1 MTACRR
7 RAFLLVA
14 MAAGVGI
21 FWGTSLAFAQG
32 RSEEARQ
39 RELARVVDVHAR
51 HADRLLELPDVVGVA
66 VGVDWLE
73 KPVLKV
79 LTRKGW
85 PAALPKKL
93 DGVEVEV
100 IETGEIF
107 AIPPRM
113 EPEPLR
119 VQPLAVKPA
128 ADKPPTVKFTYP
140 KDGETFVGT
149 IQLKVDAR
157 DDKKVVRVDFY
168 YQDYDAFCSSPQQN
182 PPILLGSDTNGADG
196 WSYQWHTAE
205 KAENGEPVYPDAHYI
220 VWAEA
225 VDSAGQ
231 KASHNIALFVD
242 NTLGEPPEYS
252 PDRPAYSPISPIG
265 VSVGNQNQLSA
276 GTLGCVVADVDG
288 VRYILSNN
296 HVLALENTAPIGSW
310 IFQPGLY
317 DTDGG
322 IPYAWMR
329 VGLLTRYVS
338 ITFSRRAN
346 NQVDAA
352 IAQIESHPY
361 GEGGLLVDTSTP
373 YDGYGQPRSNHLTN
387 SELSKLF
394 GAGSF
399 PVQKYGRTTRLTYGQ
414 VTAINATVLVSY
426 RRGVARFVNQIMV
439 QGPAGFILPGDSG
452 SLLVLHSS
460 SVDMDRRPVGL
471 LFAGNSDGTVAFA
484 NRIEDVLNALSV
496 ERIVEKYG
504 EE

>member
-1 MTACRR
+1 MIARRERKVFVNLLATAVL
-7 RAFLLVA
+7 AV
-14 MAAGVGI
+14 GVSSTVWGQEGRGI
-21 FWGTSLAFAQG
+21 
-32 RSEEARQ
+32 ARERQ
-39 RELARVVDVHAR
+39 LARVADVHRR
-51 HADRLLELPDVVGVA
+51 HADRILEMPEVVGVA

-73 KPVLKV
+73 TPVLKV
-79 LTRKGW
+79 FTRKGR
-85 PAALPKKL
+85 PAGLPKTL
-93 DGVEVEV
+93 EGVEVEI

-107 AIPPRM
+107 AIPPYM
-113 EPEPLR
+113 EERPLGAAT
-119 VQPLAVKPA
+119 LATRPA
-128 ADKPPTVKFTYP
+128 ADKPPTVRFTSP
-140 KDGETFVGT
+140 KDGETFVGIIT
-149 IQLKVDAR
+149 LTVDAR
-157 DDKKVVRVDFY
+157 DDKGVRQVNFY
-168 YQDYDAFCSSPQQN
+168 YQLYEPFWEDPKNN
-182 PPILLGSDTNGADG
+182 PPQLLGTDTYGSDG
-196 WSYQWHTAE
+196 WSYSWDTTRVDAT
-205 KAENGEPVYPDAHYI
+205 GTPLYPDARYI

-225 VDSAGQ
+225 VDTKGQ

-242 NTLGEPPEYS
+242 NTPGEPPEYS

-276 GTLGCVVADVDG
+276 GTLGCVVADSAG

-329 VGLLTRYVS
+329 VGFLTRYVS
-338 ITFSRRAN
+338 ITFSRGAN

-439 QGPAGFILPGDSG
+439 QGPAGLILPGDSG

>member
-1 MTACRR
+1 MTACKRR
-7 RAFLLVA
+7 MFLLVA
-14 MAAGVGI
+14 IVAGVGI
-21 FWGTSLAFAQG
+21 SWGSSLAFAQG
-32 RSEEARQ
+32 RSEDARL
-39 RELARVVDVHAR
+39 RELARVAEVHAR
-51 HADRLLELPDVVGVA
+51 HADRLLEMPEVVGVA

-79 LTRKGW
+79 LTRKGR
-85 PAALPKKL
+85 PAGLPKKL

-107 AIPPRM
+107 AIPPQL
-113 EPEPLR
+113 EQEALA
-119 VQPLAVKPA
+119 VQPLATRPT
-128 ADKPPTVKFTYP
+128 ADKPPTVKFTSP
-140 KDGETFVGT
+140 KDGETFAGT
-149 IQLKVDAR
+149 IQLVVDAR
-157 DDKKVVRVDFY
+157 DDKKVACVDFY
-168 YQDYDAFCSSPQQN
+168 YQDYDAFWSNPQQN

-196 WSYQWHTAE
+196 WSYQWDTTVLKE
-205 KAENGEPVYPDAHYI
+205 DGTPRYPDAHYI

-242 NTLGEPPEYS
+242 NTVGEPPEYS
-252 PDRPAYSPISPIG
+252 PDRPAYEPISPIG
-265 VSVGNQNQLSA
+265 VSVGNQYQRSA
-276 GTLGCVVADVDG
+276 GTLGCVVADSGG

-317 DTDGG
+317 DTGGG

-329 VGLLTRYVS
+329 VGFLTRYVS

-361 GEGGLLVDTSTP
+361 RKVGLLVDTSTP
-373 YDGYGQPRSNHLTN
+373 ADGYGQPRSNYLTN
-387 SELSKLF
+387 SELSNLF

-399 PVQKYGRTTRLTYGQ
+399 PVKKYGRTTGLTDGQ

-426 RRGVARFVNQIMV
+426 SRGVARFVNQIMV
-439 QGPAGFILPGDSG
+439 EARPGFILPGDSG
-452 SLLVLHSS
+452 SLLVLDSDNES
-460 SVDMDRRPVGL
+460 MDRRPVGL

-484 NRIEDVLNALSV
+484 NRIEDVLKALTV
-496 ERIVEKYG
+496 TTIVG
-504 EE
+504 E